1 MDLNEEMRTIV
12 IGTFYVNNILVEKKI
27 IRCMKWCQILHALYL
42 LLLGL
47 EGEKR
52 VEQADYEVRMLAK
65 HPFEGEVCLWVEI
78 TFRHD
83 NPYILCK
90 DRQSFQTNKIFLMFF
105 FGCLKIS

>member
-1 MDLNEEMRTIV
+1 
-12 IGTFYVNNILVEKKI
+12 
-27 IRCMKWCQILHALYL
+27 
-42 LLLGL
+42 
-47 EGEKR
+47 
-52 VEQADYEVRMLAK
+52 MLAK
-65 HPFEGEVCLWVEI
+65 HPFEGEVCLGGEI